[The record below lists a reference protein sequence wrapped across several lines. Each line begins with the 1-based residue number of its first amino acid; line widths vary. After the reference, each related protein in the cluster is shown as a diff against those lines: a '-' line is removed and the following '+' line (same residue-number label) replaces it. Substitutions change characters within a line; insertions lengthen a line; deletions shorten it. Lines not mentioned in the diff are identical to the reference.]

1 MTEGQLRNLE
11 LSHCYLNKN
20 DADLIGLAVADEK
33 CTLRS
38 LSLQGNSL
46 HKEGAKNL
54 SKEMAHNKSI

>member
-46 HKEGAKNL
+46 HKEGAR
-54 SKEMAHNKSI
+54 I